1 MKFKNRNFL
10 TTSLKASTFTFL
22 FLCLFST
29 LNSFEG
35 KIKINLKEIESKR
48 VIDAANKYLKEL
60 PITVTASSSSRSAG
74 GVHDYFSE
82 GDYWWPDPKNS
93 DGPYIQRDGMTNPD
107 NFVAHRHA
115 LIRFSVQAATLAA
128 AYKITHKEKYA
139 AHAIKH
145 LKAWFVDPTTRMN
158 PHLKF
163 AQAIKGKVTG
173 RGTGII
179 DTIHLIEIV
188 MSIEALEESKS
199 WRTDDIATIKNWF
212 IEYLTWITAHPYG
225 IEERDTKNN
234 HATCWIFQA
243 AAFAKL
249 VDDSATISFCKNRFK
264 NVLLPNQMAADGS
277 FPLEIKRTKPY
288 SYSLFNLEA
297 MAGICQLLST
307 NDDNLWK
314 FTLPDGRNI
323 KKAVEFMYPYIQDKS
338 KWQYPS
344 DVMYFDEWPVRESS
358 LLFAGLQ
365 FNEQQYIDLWKK
377 LKADPTVEEVVRN
390 FPVRQPVLWLK

>member
-1 MKFKNRNFL
+1 MNFTLFKFTL
-10 TTSLKASTFTFL
+10 LIL
-22 FLCLFST
+22 FFALPS
-29 LNSFEG
+29 NNIASFENH
-35 KIKINLKEIESKR
+35 IKINLNKIEYDR
-48 VIDAANKYLKEL
+48 VVKAADKYLKEL

-128 AYKITHKEKYA
+128 AYKITHEEKYA

-145 LKAWFVDPTTRMN
+145 LKAWFVDSTTRMN

-188 MSIEALEESKS
+188 MAIEALEESKS

-212 IEYLTWITAHPYG
+212 IEYLTWITTHPYG
-225 IEERDTKNN
+225 IDERDTKNN

-249 VDDSATISFCKNRFK
+249 VDDTATISFCKNRFK

-297 MAGICQLLST
+297 MTGICQLLST

-314 FTLPDGRNI
+314 FTLQDGRNM
-323 KKAVEFMYPYIQDKS
+323 KKAVEFMYPYILDKS

-365 FNEQQYIDLWKK
+365 LNEQQYIDLWKK